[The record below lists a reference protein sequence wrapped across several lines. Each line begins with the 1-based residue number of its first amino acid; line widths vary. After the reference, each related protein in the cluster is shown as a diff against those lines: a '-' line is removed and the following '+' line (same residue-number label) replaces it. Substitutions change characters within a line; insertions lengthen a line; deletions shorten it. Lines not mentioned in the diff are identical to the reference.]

1 MKRLCMILATLSLSA
16 AFSVAVG
23 AGYRIQLNVKNMK
36 NEPAYLAYHMNG
48 KTYSRDTLQLDGK
61 GNGTFTGKDKL
72 DEGIY
77 IIYFNAEKYFD
88 LLVGADQNIKVS
100 VDTTKIDEAVV
111 SGAAESTEFQ
121 NLRKFLIQMNTERI
135 DLQKQYKDKKIDSTK
150 FYDTF
155 DKMTDKVMKYQN
167 DMIDRNKGNFLGA
180 YVKATIPVETPS
192 FEEVP
197 DSIRAFTRYQYFKHH
212 YFDNVSLCDP
222 RFLRT
227 PFFPSMVD
235 GFISKHV
242 LQDPDTLAEAAIEL
256 IEKSKCDTLTFQ
268 VMTSKMINYGISSKM
283 MGMDKLWL
291 RLAEKYY
298 FSGQAKWA
306 DSAWVE
312 SLRKEAKKIRYNLV
326 GDKAYMLT
334 MLDSTNKVSKL
345 SDIKAECVLVY
356 FFEPSCGHC
365 KKTTP
370 VLHDSVYTKW
380 KDKGFEVFACYTQTD
395 RDEWMKFVEKN
406 HMQDW
411 INVWDPYRESYFW
424 EFYDTSATPGV
435 YLLNKD
441 RKIIAK
447 KIDMQTLDMIL
458 EEELVKRKAK
468 KN

>member
-1 MKRLCMILATLSLSA
+1 MKRLFLILAALSLSA
-16 AFSVAVG
+16 LVSAASS
-23 AGYRIQLNVKNMK
+23 GYKIQLSVKNMK
-36 NEPAYLAYHMNG
+36 NDKAYLAYHMNG
-48 KTYSRDTLQLDGK
+48 KTYSRDTLSLDAK
-61 GNGTFTGKDKL
+61 GNGAFTGKKNL
-72 DEGIY
+72 EEGIY

-88 LLVGADQNIKVS
+88 LMVGADQNIKIS
-100 VDTTKIDEAVV
+100 VDTTDLDGAVV
-111 SGAAESTEFQ
+111 TGAAESAQFQ
-121 NLRKFLIQMNTERI
+121 DLRKFLIKMNTERI
-135 DLQKQYKDKKIDSTK
+135 DLQKKYKEKKIDSTA

-155 DKMTDKVMKYQN
+155 DKMTDKVMKFQN
-167 DMIDRNKGNFLGA
+167 DLIDRNKGNFLGA
-180 YVKATIPVETPS
+180 YVKGTIPVETPE
-192 FEEVP
+192 FTELP
-197 DSIRAFTRYQYFKHH
+197 DSIRNRVRYQYFKQH
-212 YFDNVSLCDP
+212 YFDNVNLSDQ

-235 GFISKHV
+235 GFISRHV
-242 LQDPDTLAEAAIEL
+242 LQDPDTLAAAAIDL
-256 IEKSKCDTLTFQ
+256 IERSKGDTLTFQ

-291 RLAEKYY
+291 KLADKYY

-326 GDKAYMLT
+326 GDDGQMIT
-334 MLDSTNKVSKL
+334 MRDSTSRIVKL
-345 SDIKAECVLVY
+345 SDVKAECVLVY

-370 VLHDSVYTKW
+370 VLHDSVYVKW

-395 RDEWMKFVEKN
+395 RKEWMDFVNKN

-411 INVWDPYRESYFW
+411 LNVWDPYRESFFW
-424 EFYDTSATPGV
+424 EYYDTSATPGV

-447 KIDMQTLDMIL
+447 KIDMNTLDMIL
-458 EEELVKRKAK
+458 NEELVKRKQT

>member
-1 MKRLCMILATLSLSA
+1 MKRFFLILAALSLSLLANA
-16 AFSVAVG
+16 ASS
-23 AGYRIQLNVKNMK
+23 GYKIQLNVKNMK
-36 NEPAYLAYHMNG
+36 NEKAYLAYHMNG
-48 KTYSRDTLQLDGK
+48 KTYSRDTLVLDGK
-61 GNGTFTGKDKL
+61 GVGSFQGQKKL

-88 LLVGADQNIKVS
+88 LLVGADQNIKVV
-100 VDTTKIDEAVV
+100 VDTTKLDDAVV
-111 SGAAESTEFQ
+111 TGAQESVEFQ
-121 NLRKFLIQMNTERI
+121 GLRQFLIKMNTERI
-135 DLQKQYKDKKIDSTK
+135 DLQKKYKDKLIDSTK

-155 DKMTDKVMKYQN
+155 DKMTEKVMGYQN
-167 DMIDRNKGNFLGA
+167 DLVERNKHNFLGA
-180 YVKATIPVETPS
+180 YVKGTVPVETPE
-192 FEEVP
+192 FEETP
-197 DSIRAFTRYQYFKHH
+197 DSIRSRVRYQYFKKH
-212 YFDNVSLCDP
+212 YFDNINLSDP

-235 GFISKHV
+235 GFISRHV
-242 LQDPDTLAEAAIEL
+242 LQDPDTLAAAAIDL
-256 IEKSKCDTLTFQ
+256 IERSKGDTLTFQ

-291 RLAEKYY
+291 KLADKYY

-326 GDKAYMLT
+326 GDNGYMLS
-334 MLDSTNKVSKL
+334 MRDSTSRIVKL
-345 SDIKAECVLVY
+345 EDIKAECVLVY
-356 FFEPSCGHC
+356 FFEPTCGHC

-370 VLHDSVYTKW
+370 VLHDSVYVKW

-395 RDEWMKFVEKN
+395 RNEWMEFVNKN

-411 INVWDPYRESYFW
+411 VNVWDPYRESFFW

-447 KIDMQTLDMIL
+447 KIDMKTLDMIL
-458 EEELVKRKAK
+458 NEELVKRKESK
-468 KN
+468 K

>member
-1 MKRLCMILATLSLSA
+1 MKRFFLILAALSLSLLANA
-16 AFSVAVG
+16 ASS
-23 AGYRIQLNVKNMK
+23 GYKIQLNVKNMK
-36 NEPAYLAYHMNG
+36 NEKAYLAYHMNG
-48 KTYSRDTLQLDGK
+48 KTYSRDTLVLDGK
-61 GNGTFTGKDKL
+61 GVGSFQGQKKL

-88 LLVGADQNIKVS
+88 LLVGADQNIKVV
-100 VDTTKIDEAVV
+100 VDTTKLDDAVV
-111 SGAAESTEFQ
+111 TGAQESVEFQ
-121 NLRKFLIQMNTERI
+121 GLRQFLIKMNTERI
-135 DLQKQYKDKKIDSTK
+135 DLQKKYKDKLIDSTK

-155 DKMTDKVMKYQN
+155 DKMTEKVMGYQN
-167 DMIDRNKGNFLGA
+167 DLVERNKHNFLGA
-180 YVKATIPVETPS
+180 YVKGTIPVETPE
-192 FEEVP
+192 FEEVA
-197 DSIRAFTRYQYFKHH
+197 DSIRSRVRYQYFKKH
-212 YFDNVSLCDP
+212 YFDNINLSDP

-235 GFISKHV
+235 GFISRHV
-242 LQDPDTLAEAAIEL
+242 LQDPDTLAAAAIDL
-256 IEKSKCDTLTFQ
+256 IERSKGDTLTFQ

-291 RLAEKYY
+291 KLADKYY

-326 GDKAYMLT
+326 GDNGYMLS
-334 MLDSTNKVSKL
+334 MRDSTSRIVKL
-345 SDIKAECVLVY
+345 EDIKAECVLVY
-356 FFEPSCGHC
+356 FFEPTCGHC

-370 VLHDSVYTKW
+370 VLHDSVYVKW

-395 RDEWMKFVEKN
+395 RNEWMEFVNKN

-411 INVWDPYRESYFW
+411 VNVWDPYRESFFW

-447 KIDMQTLDMIL
+447 KIDMKTLDMIL
-458 EEELVKRKAK
+458 NEELVKRKESK
-468 KN
+468 K

>member
-1 MKRLCMILATLSLSA
+1 MKRLFLILAAFLLPLLANA
-16 AFSVAVG
+16 ATP
-23 AGYRIQLNVKNMK
+23 GYKIQLSVKNMK
-36 NEPAYLAYHMNG
+36 NDKAYLAYHMNG
-48 KTYSRDTLQLDGK
+48 KTYSRDTLMLDNK
-61 GNGTFTGKDKL
+61 GNGIFSGKVKL

-77 IIYFNAEKYFD
+77 IVYFTADKYFD
-88 LLVGADQNIKVS
+88 LLVGADQNIKVV
-100 VDTTKIDEAVV
+100 VDTTDLDAATV
-111 SGAAESTEFQ
+111 SGAAESAEFQ
-121 NLRKFLIQMNTERI
+121 GLRQFLIKMNTERI
-135 DLQKQYKDKKIDSTK
+135 ELQKKYKEKKIDSTK

-155 DKMTDKVMKYQN
+155 DQMTDKVMKYQN
-167 DMIDRNKGNFLGA
+167 DLVERNKNNFLGA
-180 YVKATIPVETPS
+180 YVKGTIPVETPE
-192 FEEVP
+192 FTEVP
-197 DSIRAFTRYQYFKHH
+197 DSIRNKVRYQYFRDH
-212 YFDNVSLCDP
+212 YFDNINLSDP

-242 LQDPDTLAEAAIEL
+242 LQDPDTLAKVAIDL
-256 IEKSKCDTLTFQ
+256 IEKSKGDTLTFQ

-291 RLAEKYY
+291 KLADKYY
-298 FSGQAKWA
+298 FTGQAKWA

-326 GDKAYMLT
+326 GDDAYMLA
-334 MLDSTNKVSKL
+334 MRDSTSRVVKL

-356 FFEPSCGHC
+356 FFEPTCGHC

-395 RDEWMKFVEKN
+395 RNEWMEFVNKN

-411 INVWDPYRESYFW
+411 VNVWDPYRESYFW

-435 YLLNKD
+435 YLLNKE

-447 KIDMQTLDMIL
+447 KIDMKTLDMIL
-458 EEELVKRKAK
+458 NEELVKRKQAK
-468 KN
+468 K

>member
-1 MKRLCMILATLSLSA
+1 MMKRLFLFMMAFSLSLLA
-16 AFSVAVG
+16 N
-23 AGYRIQLNVKNMK
+23 AGYKIQLNVKNMK
-36 NEPAYLAYHMNG
+36 NDKAFLAYHMNG
-48 KTYSRDTLQLDGK
+48 KTYSCDTVMLDAK
-61 GNGTFTGKDKL
+61 GNGAFSKKKDL
-72 DEGIY
+72 DQGIY
-77 IIYFNAEKYFD
+77 IIYFTADKYFD
-88 LLVGADQNIKVS
+88 MLVGADQNIKVV
-100 VDTTKIDEAVV
+100 VDTTKLDEAVV
-111 SGAAESTEFQ
+111 TGASESAEFQ
-121 NLRKFLIQMNTERI
+121 DLRKFLIGMNTERVE
-135 DLQKQYKDKKIDSTK
+135 LQKKYKDKKIDSTA

-155 DKMTDKVMKYQN
+155 DKMTEKVMKFQN
-167 DMIDRNKGNFLGA
+167 DLVERNKNNFLGA
-180 YVKATIPVETPS
+180 YVKGTIPVETPE
-192 FEEVP
+192 FDEVA
-197 DSIRAFTRYQYFKHH
+197 DSIRGRVRYQYFKKH
-212 YFDNVSLCDP
+212 YFDNVNLSDP

-235 GFISKHV
+235 GFIARHV
-242 LQDPDTLAEAAIEL
+242 LQDPDTLAAAAIDL
-256 IEKSKCDTLTFQ
+256 IERSKGDTLTFQ

-291 RLAEKYY
+291 KLADKYY

-326 GDKAYMLT
+326 GDDGYMLT
-334 MLDSTNKVSKL
+334 MRDSTSRIVKL
-345 SDIKAECVLVY
+345 SDVKAECVLVY
-356 FFEPSCGHC
+356 FFEPTCGHC

-370 VLHDSVYTKW
+370 VLHDSVYVKW

-395 RDEWMKFVEKN
+395 RKEWMEFVNKN

-447 KIDMQTLDMIL
+447 KIDMKTLDMIL
-458 EEELVKRKAK
+458 NEELVKRKQAK
-468 KN
+468 K

>member
-1 MKRLCMILATLSLSA
+1 MKRLFLILAALSLSA
-16 AFSVAVG
+16 LVSAASS
-23 AGYRIQLNVKNMK
+23 GYKIQLSVKNMK
-36 NEPAYLAYHMNG
+36 NDKAYLAYHMNG
-48 KTYSRDTLQLDGK
+48 KTYSRDTLLLDAK
-61 GNGTFTGKDKL
+61 GNGAFTGKKNL
-72 DEGIY
+72 EEGIY

-88 LLVGADQNIKVS
+88 LMVGADQNIKIS
-100 VDTTKIDEAVV
+100 VDTTDLDGAVV
-111 SGAAESTEFQ
+111 TGAAESAQFQ
-121 NLRKFLIQMNTERI
+121 DLRKFLIKMNTERI
-135 DLQKQYKDKKIDSTK
+135 DLQKKYKEKKIDSTA

-155 DKMTDKVMKYQN
+155 DKMTDKVMKFQN
-167 DMIDRNKGNFLGA
+167 DLIDRNKGNFLGA
-180 YVKATIPVETPS
+180 YVKGTIPVETPE
-192 FEEVP
+192 FTELP
-197 DSIRAFTRYQYFKHH
+197 DSIRNRVRYQYFKQH
-212 YFDNVSLCDP
+212 YFDNVNLSDQ

-235 GFISKHV
+235 GFISRHV
-242 LQDPDTLAEAAIEL
+242 LQDPDTLAAAAIDL
-256 IEKSKCDTLTFQ
+256 IERSKGDTLTFQ

-291 RLAEKYY
+291 KLADKYY

-326 GDKAYMLT
+326 GDDGQMIT
-334 MLDSTNKVSKL
+334 MRDSTSRIVKL
-345 SDIKAECVLVY
+345 SDVKAECVLVY

-370 VLHDSVYTKW
+370 ILHDSVYVKW

-395 RDEWMKFVEKN
+395 RKEWMDFVNKN

-411 INVWDPYRESYFW
+411 LNVWDPYRESFFW
-424 EFYDTSATPGV
+424 EYYDTSATPGV

-447 KIDMQTLDMIL
+447 KIDMNTLDMIL
-458 EEELVKRKAK
+458 NEELVKRKQPK
-468 KN
+468 K

>member
-1 MKRLCMILATLSLSA
+1 
-16 AFSVAVG
+16 
-23 AGYRIQLNVKNMK
+23 
-36 NEPAYLAYHMNG
+36 
-48 KTYSRDTLQLDGK
+48 
-61 GNGTFTGKDKL
+61 
-72 DEGIY
+72 
-77 IIYFNAEKYFD
+77 
-88 LLVGADQNIKVS
+88 
-100 VDTTKIDEAVV
+100 
-111 SGAAESTEFQ
+111 
-121 NLRKFLIQMNTERI
+121 
-135 DLQKQYKDKKIDSTK
+135 
-150 FYDTF
+150 
-155 DKMTDKVMKYQN
+155 
-167 DMIDRNKGNFLGA
+167 
-180 YVKATIPVETPS
+180 
-192 FEEVP
+192 
-197 DSIRAFTRYQYFKHH
+197 
-212 YFDNVSLCDP
+212 
-222 RFLRT
+222 
-227 PFFPSMVD
+227 
-235 GFISKHV
+235 
-242 LQDPDTLAEAAIEL
+242 
-256 IEKSKCDTLTFQ
+256 
-268 VMTSKMINYGISSKM
+268 M

-334 MLDSTNKVSKL
+334 MLDSTNRVKKL
-345 SDIKAECVLVY
+345 SDVTAECVLVY

>member
-1 MKRLCMILATLSLSA
+1 MKRLFLILAALSLSA
-16 AFSVAVG
+16 LVSAAGS
-23 AGYRIQLNVKNMK
+23 GYRIQLSVKNMK
-36 NEPAYLAYHMNG
+36 NDKAYLAYHMNG
-48 KTYSRDTLQLDGK
+48 KTYSRDTLSLDAK
-61 GNGTFTGKDKL
+61 GNGAFTGKKNL
-72 DEGIY
+72 EEGIY

-88 LLVGADQNIKVS
+88 LMVGADQNIKIS
-100 VDTTKIDEAVV
+100 VDTTDLDGAVV
-111 SGAAESTEFQ
+111 TGAAESAQFQ
-121 NLRKFLIQMNTERI
+121 DLRKFLIKMNTERI
-135 DLQKQYKDKKIDSTK
+135 DLQKKYKEKKIDSTA

-155 DKMTDKVMKYQN
+155 DKMTDKVMKFQN
-167 DMIDRNKGNFLGA
+167 DLIDRNKGNFLGA
-180 YVKATIPVETPS
+180 YVKGTIPVETPE
-192 FEEVP
+192 FTELP
-197 DSIRAFTRYQYFKHH
+197 DSIRNRVRYQYFKQH
-212 YFDNVSLCDP
+212 YFDNVNLSDQ

-235 GFISKHV
+235 GFISRHV
-242 LQDPDTLAEAAIEL
+242 LQDPDTLAAAAIDL
-256 IEKSKCDTLTFQ
+256 IERSKGDTLTFQ

-291 RLAEKYY
+291 KLADKYY

-326 GDKAYMLT
+326 GDDGQMIT
-334 MLDSTNKVSKL
+334 MRDSTSRIVKL
-345 SDIKAECVLVY
+345 SDVKAECVLVY

-370 VLHDSVYTKW
+370 VLHDSVYVKW

-395 RDEWMKFVEKN
+395 RKEWMDFVNKN

-411 INVWDPYRESYFW
+411 LNVWDPYRESFFW
-424 EFYDTSATPGV
+424 EYYDTSATPGV

-447 KIDMQTLDMIL
+447 KIDMNTLDMIL
-458 EEELVKRKAK
+458 NEELVKRKQT

>member
-1 MKRLCMILATLSLSA
+1 MKRFFLILAALSLSLLANA
-16 AFSVAVG
+16 ASS
-23 AGYRIQLNVKNMK
+23 GYKIQLNVKNMK
-36 NEPAYLAYHMNG
+36 NEKAYLAYHMNG
-48 KTYSRDTLQLDGK
+48 KTYSRDTLVLDGK
-61 GNGTFTGKDKL
+61 GVGSFQGQKKL

-88 LLVGADQNIKVS
+88 LLVGADQNIKVV
-100 VDTTKIDEAVV
+100 VDTTKLDDAVV
-111 SGAAESTEFQ
+111 TGAQESVEFQ
-121 NLRKFLIQMNTERI
+121 GLRQFLIKMNTERI
-135 DLQKQYKDKKIDSTK
+135 DLQKKYKDKLIDSTK

-155 DKMTDKVMKYQN
+155 DKMTEKVMGYQN
-167 DMIDRNKGNFLGA
+167 DLVERNKHNFLGA
-180 YVKATIPVETPS
+180 YVKGTIPVETPE
-192 FEEVP
+192 FEDTP
-197 DSIRAFTRYQYFKHH
+197 DSIRSRVRYQYFKKH
-212 YFDNVSLCDP
+212 YFDNINLSDP

-235 GFISKHV
+235 GFISRHV
-242 LQDPDTLAEAAIEL
+242 LQDPDTLAAAAIDL
-256 IEKSKCDTLTFQ
+256 IERSKGDTLTFQ

-291 RLAEKYY
+291 KLADKYY

-326 GDKAYMLT
+326 GDNGYMLS
-334 MLDSTNKVSKL
+334 MRDSTSRIVKL
-345 SDIKAECVLVY
+345 EDIKAECVLVY
-356 FFEPSCGHC
+356 FFEPTCGHC

-370 VLHDSVYTKW
+370 VLHDSVYVKW

-395 RDEWMKFVEKN
+395 RNEWMEFVNKN

-411 INVWDPYRESYFW
+411 VNVWDPYRESFFW

-447 KIDMQTLDMIL
+447 KIDMKTLDMIL
-458 EEELVKRKAK
+458 NEELVKRKESK
-468 KN
+468 K

>member
-1 MKRLCMILATLSLSA
+1 MRRLFVILAALWLSSA
-16 AFSVAVG
+16 LFAA
-23 AGYRIQLNVKNMK
+23 AGYQIQLDVKNMK
-36 NEPAYLAYHMNG
+36 DSSAYLAYHMNG
-48 KTYSRDTLQLDGK
+48 KTYSRDTVKLNSRGVGVFSGK
-61 GNGTFTGKDKL
+61 EKL
-72 DEGIY
+72 SEGIY

-88 LLVGADQNIKVS
+88 LLVGADQKISVS
-100 VDTTKIDEAVV
+100 VDTSKIDEAVV
-111 SGAAESTEFQ
+111 SGADESVKFQ
-121 NLRKFLIQMNTERI
+121 NLRKFLIKMNTERVE
-135 DLQKQYKDKKIDSTK
+135 LQDKYKNKKIDSTE
-150 FYDTF
+150 FFNTF
-155 DKMTDKVMKYQN
+155 DKMTEKVMKYQN
-167 DMIDRNKGNFLGA
+167 DLIEQNKGTFLSA
-180 YVKATIPVETPS
+180 YVKGTIPVETPS
-192 FEEVP
+192 FEELP
-197 DSIRAFTRYQYFKHH
+197 DSTRGYTRYQYFKRH
-212 YFDNVSLCDP
+212 YFDNIDLSDQ

-227 PFFPSMVD
+227 PYFPSMVD

-242 LQDPDTLAEAAIEL
+242 LQDPDTLAEAAIDL
-256 IEKSKCDTLTFQ
+256 IERSKGDTLTFQ

-291 RLAEKYY
+291 RLADKYY
-298 FSGQAKWA
+298 FSGQATWA

-326 GDKAYMLT
+326 GDDAYMLA
-334 MLDSTNKVSKL
+334 MRDSTNRIIKL
-345 SDIKAECVLVY
+345 SDIKQECVLVY

-406 HMQDW
+406 HMKDW

-447 KIDMQTLDMIL
+447 KIDMSTLDMIL
-458 EEELVKRKAK
+458 NEELVKRKAK
-468 KN
+468 K

>member
-1 MKRLCMILATLSLSA
+1 MKRFFLILAALSLSLLANA
-16 AFSVAVG
+16 ASS
-23 AGYRIQLNVKNMK
+23 GYKIQLNVKNMK
-36 NEPAYLAYHMNG
+36 NEKAYLAYHMNG
-48 KTYSRDTLQLDGK
+48 KTYSRDTLVLDGK
-61 GNGTFTGKDKL
+61 GVGSFQGQKKL

-88 LLVGADQNIKVS
+88 LLVGADQNIKVV
-100 VDTTKIDEAVV
+100 VDTTKLDDAVV
-111 SGAAESTEFQ
+111 TGAQESVEFQ
-121 NLRKFLIQMNTERI
+121 GLRQFLIKMNTERI
-135 DLQKQYKDKKIDSTK
+135 DLQKKYKDKLIDSTK

-155 DKMTDKVMKYQN
+155 DKMTEKVMGYQN
-167 DMIDRNKGNFLGA
+167 DLVERNKHNFLGA
-180 YVKATIPVETPS
+180 YVKGTIPVETPE
-192 FEEVP
+192 FEETP
-197 DSIRAFTRYQYFKHH
+197 DSIRSRVRYQYFKKH
-212 YFDNVSLCDP
+212 YFDNINLSDP

-235 GFISKHV
+235 GFISRHV
-242 LQDPDTLAEAAIEL
+242 LQDPDTLAAAAIDL
-256 IEKSKCDTLTFQ
+256 IERSKGDTLTFQ

-291 RLAEKYY
+291 KLADKYY
-298 FSGQAKWA
+298 FSGLAKWA

-326 GDKAYMLT
+326 GDNGYMLS
-334 MLDSTNKVSKL
+334 MRDSTSRIVKL
-345 SDIKAECVLVY
+345 EDIKAECVLVY
-356 FFEPSCGHC
+356 FFEPTCGHC

-370 VLHDSVYTKW
+370 VLHDSVYVKW

-395 RDEWMKFVEKN
+395 RNEWMEFVNKN

-411 INVWDPYRESYFW
+411 VNVWDPYRESFFW

-447 KIDMQTLDMIL
+447 KIDMKTLDMIL
-458 EEELVKRKAK
+458 NEELVKRKESK
-468 KN
+468 K

>member
-1 MKRLCMILATLSLSA
+1 MKRFFLILAALSLSLLANA
-16 AFSVAVG
+16 ASS
-23 AGYRIQLNVKNMK
+23 GYKIQLNVKNMK
-36 NEPAYLAYHMNG
+36 NEKAYLAYHMNG
-48 KTYSRDTLQLDGK
+48 KTYSRDTLVLDGK
-61 GNGTFTGKDKL
+61 GVGSFQGQKKL

-88 LLVGADQNIKVS
+88 LLVGADQNIKVV
-100 VDTTKIDEAVV
+100 VDTTKLDDAVV
-111 SGAAESTEFQ
+111 TGAQESVEFQ
-121 NLRKFLIQMNTERI
+121 GLRQFLIKMNTERI
-135 DLQKQYKDKKIDSTK
+135 DLQKKYKDKLIDSTK

-155 DKMTDKVMKYQN
+155 DKMTEKVMGYQN
-167 DMIDRNKGNFLGA
+167 DLVERNKHNFLGA
-180 YVKATIPVETPS
+180 YVKGTIPVETPE
-192 FEEVP
+192 FEETP
-197 DSIRAFTRYQYFKHH
+197 DSIRSRVRYQYFKKH
-212 YFDNVSLCDP
+212 YFDNINLSDP

-235 GFISKHV
+235 GFISRHV
-242 LQDPDTLAEAAIEL
+242 LQDPDTLAAAAIDL
-256 IEKSKCDTLTFQ
+256 IERSKDDTLTFQ

-291 RLAEKYY
+291 KLADKYY

-326 GDKAYMLT
+326 GDNGYMLS
-334 MLDSTNKVSKL
+334 MRDSTSRIVKL
-345 SDIKAECVLVY
+345 EDIKAECVLVY
-356 FFEPSCGHC
+356 FFEPTCGHC

-370 VLHDSVYTKW
+370 VLHDSVYVKW

-395 RDEWMKFVEKN
+395 RNEWMEFVNKN

-411 INVWDPYRESYFW
+411 VNVWDPYRESFFW

-447 KIDMQTLDMIL
+447 KIDMKTLDMIL
-458 EEELVKRKAK
+458 NEELVKRKESK
-468 KN
+468 K

>member
-1 MKRLCMILATLSLSA
+1 MKRFFLILAALSLSLLANA
-16 AFSVAVG
+16 ASS
-23 AGYRIQLNVKNMK
+23 GYKIQLNVKNMK
-36 NEPAYLAYHMNG
+36 NEKAYLAYHMNG
-48 KTYSRDTLQLDGK
+48 KTYSRDTLVLDGK
-61 GNGTFTGKDKL
+61 GVGSFQGQKKL

-88 LLVGADQNIKVS
+88 LLVGADQNIKVV
-100 VDTTKIDEAVV
+100 VDTTKLDDAVV
-111 SGAAESTEFQ
+111 TGAQESVEFQ
-121 NLRKFLIQMNTERI
+121 GLRQFLIKMNTERI
-135 DLQKQYKDKKIDSTK
+135 DLQKKYKDKLIDSTK

-155 DKMTDKVMKYQN
+155 DKMTEKVMGYQN
-167 DMIDRNKGNFLGA
+167 DLVERNKHNFLGA
-180 YVKATIPVETPS
+180 YVKGTIPVETPE
-192 FEEVP
+192 FEETP
-197 DSIRAFTRYQYFKHH
+197 DSIRSRVRYQYFKKH
-212 YFDNVSLCDP
+212 YFDNINLSDP

-235 GFISKHV
+235 GFISRHV
-242 LQDPDTLAEAAIEL
+242 LQDPDTLAAAAIDL
-256 IEKSKCDTLTFQ
+256 IERSKGDTLTFQ

-291 RLAEKYY
+291 KLADKYY

-326 GDKAYMLT
+326 GDNGYMLS
-334 MLDSTNKVSKL
+334 MRDSTSRIVKL
-345 SDIKAECVLVY
+345 EDIKAECVLVY
-356 FFEPSCGHC
+356 FFEPTCGHC

-370 VLHDSVYTKW
+370 VLHDSVYVKW

-395 RDEWMKFVEKN
+395 RNEWMEFVNKN

-411 INVWDPYRESYFW
+411 VNVWDPYRESFFW

-447 KIDMQTLDMIL
+447 KIDMKTLDMIL
-458 EEELVKRKAK
+458 NEELVKRKESK
-468 KN
+468 K

>member
-1 MKRLCMILATLSLSA
+1 MKRLFLILAALSLSA
-16 AFSVAVG
+16 LVSAASS
-23 AGYRIQLNVKNMK
+23 GYKIQLSVKNMK
-36 NEPAYLAYHMNG
+36 NDKAYLAYHMNG
-48 KTYSRDTLQLDGK
+48 KTYSRDTLSLDAK
-61 GNGTFTGKDKL
+61 GNGAFTGKKNL
-72 DEGIY
+72 EEGIY

-88 LLVGADQNIKVS
+88 LMVGADQNIKIS
-100 VDTTKIDEAVV
+100 VDTTDLDGAVV
-111 SGAAESTEFQ
+111 TGAAESAQFQ
-121 NLRKFLIQMNTERI
+121 DLRKFLIKMNTERI
-135 DLQKQYKDKKIDSTK
+135 DLQKKYKEKKIDSTA

-155 DKMTDKVMKYQN
+155 DKMTDKVMKFQN
-167 DMIDRNKGNFLGA
+167 DLIDRNKGNFLGA
-180 YVKATIPVETPS
+180 YVKGTIPVETPE
-192 FEEVP
+192 FTELP
-197 DSIRAFTRYQYFKHH
+197 DSIRNRVRYQYFKQH
-212 YFDNVSLCDP
+212 YFDNVNLSDQ

-235 GFISKHV
+235 GFISRHV
-242 LQDPDTLAEAAIEL
+242 LQDPDTLAAAAIDL
-256 IEKSKCDTLTFQ
+256 IERSKGDTLTFQ

-291 RLAEKYY
+291 KLADKYY

-326 GDKAYMLT
+326 GDDGQMIT
-334 MLDSTNKVSKL
+334 MRDSTSRIVKL
-345 SDIKAECVLVY
+345 SDVKAECVLVY

-370 VLHDSVYTKW
+370 ILHDSVYVKW

-395 RDEWMKFVEKN
+395 RKEWMDFVNKN

-411 INVWDPYRESYFW
+411 LNVWDPYRESFFW
-424 EFYDTSATPGV
+424 EYYDTSATPGV

-447 KIDMQTLDMIL
+447 KIDMNTLDMIL
-458 EEELVKRKAK
+458 NEELVKRKQPK
-468 KN
+468 K